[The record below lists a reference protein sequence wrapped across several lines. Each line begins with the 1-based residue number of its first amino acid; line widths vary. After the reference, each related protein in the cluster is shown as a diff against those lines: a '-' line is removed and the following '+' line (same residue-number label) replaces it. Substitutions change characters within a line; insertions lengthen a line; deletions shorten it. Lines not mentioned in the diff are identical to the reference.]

1 MISVSMSARGSY
13 RPSHTYID
21 EICIP
26 ASFQLADGA
35 LPFAYGD
42 VLRSSRALFN
52 PRIEQ
57 FVNRVIDK
65 CCSGELSTI
74 IGNSK
79 VVTCS
84 SFPLLDERFDY
95 CKKQICINEEV
106 DLLICPSLKELN
118 GLSFEYQGKSY
129 IMIGYRV
136 LSELNDNEILFL
148 LGHEL
153 GHVVIGHLNYHMVC
167 GLIKTKRM
175 FSFPFGSMI
184 IDEIMEE
191 YNAWRR
197 DSEYTAD
204 RAGLICCG
212 SIDGVNSLIVKTVHT
227 NHCEL
232 ESIEDIS
239 SHPRLTNRLEQLKLF
254 QLIIQN
260 NHL

>member
-1 MISVSMSARGSY
+1 MNSVSKSASGSY

-26 ASFQLADGA
+26 ASFQLADGT

-42 VLRSSRALFN
+42 VLRSSKALFS

-74 IGNSK
+74 IGISK
-79 VVTCS
+79 VVTSS
-84 SFPLLDERFDY
+84 SFPLLYESFDY
-95 CKKQICINEEV
+95 CKKKICINENVE
-106 DLLICPSLKELN
+106 LLICPILKEIN
-118 GLSFEYQGKSY
+118 GLSFELHGKMY
-129 IMIGYRV
+129 IMVGRRV

-153 GHVVIGHLNYHMVC
+153 GHVVIGHLNYHIVR
-167 GLIKTKRM
+167 GLIKSKHL
-175 FSFPFGSMI
+175 FSFPFGSI
-184 IDEIMEE
+184 INDKILEE
-191 YNAWRR
+191 YNVWCR
-197 DSEYTAD
+197 DSEYTTD

-212 SIDGVNSLIVKTVHT
+212 RIDAVTSLIEKIGPA
-227 NHCEL
+227 NQCEL
-232 ESIEDIS
+232 ESIGDFS
-239 SHPRLTNRLEQLKLF
+239 SHPRLTNRLEQLMLF
-254 QLIIQN
+254 QKIIHN

>member
-1 MISVSMSARGSY
+1 MNSVSKSASGSY

-26 ASFQLADGA
+26 ASFQLADGT

-42 VLRSSRALFN
+42 VLRSSKALFS

-74 IGNSK
+74 IGISK
-79 VVTCS
+79 VVTSS
-84 SFPLLDERFDY
+84 SFPLLYESFDY
-95 CKKQICINEEV
+95 CKKKICINEEV
-106 DLLICPSLKELN
+106 ELLICPILMDIN
-118 GLSFEYQGKSY
+118 GLSFESQGKSY
-129 IMIGYRV
+129 IMIGRGV
-136 LSELNDNEILFL
+136 LSKLNDSEILFL

-153 GHVVIGHLNYHMVC
+153 GHVVIGHLNYHIVR
-167 GLIKTKRM
+167 GVIKSKRL

-184 IDEIMEE
+184 SDEIVEE

-197 DSEYTAD
+197 DSEFTAD

-212 SIDGVNSLIVKTVHT
+212 SIDSVDSLIVKTMHT

-232 ESIEDIS
+232 ESIEDFS
-239 SHPRLTNRLEQLKLF
+239 SHPRLTNRLEQLKIF
-254 QLIIQN
+254 QILIQK